1 MLGSFECTYVNNL
14 YCGYGLAR
22 KSVYT
27 LNDVFMRIK
36 SARTSL
42 PEVILLFISAYRVI
56 VMKAG
61 TNKGLN
67 CLEGQK
73 VTTGNRF
80 GKEKSQKYRVCF
92 LMAGRKF
99 LLGNINPLV
108 M

>member
-1 MLGSFECTYVNNL
+1 
-14 YCGYGLAR
+14 
-22 KSVYT
+22 
-27 LNDVFMRIK
+27 
-36 SARTSL
+36 
-42 PEVILLFISAYRVI
+42 
-56 VMKAG
+56 MKAG

-92 LMAGRKF
+92 LLAGRKF
-99 LLGNINPLV
+99 LVGNINPLV